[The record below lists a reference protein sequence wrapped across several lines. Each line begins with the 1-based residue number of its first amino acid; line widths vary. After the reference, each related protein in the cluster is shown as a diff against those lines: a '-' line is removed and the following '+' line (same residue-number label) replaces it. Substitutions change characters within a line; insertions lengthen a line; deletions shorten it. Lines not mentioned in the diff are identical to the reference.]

1 MMRIFVSRKQRNGFT
16 LLELLLALALTA
28 VVSILIGGLVQLFL
42 INETR
47 GRDTVRQA
55 QMARAILN
63 MVAEDIRATVRY

>member
-1 MMRIFVSRKQRNGFT
+1 MRRIWQATKPVARRGFT

-47 GRDTVRQA
+47 GRDTVRPA
-55 QMARAILN
+55 HRRA
-63 MVAEDIRATVRY
+63 